1 MKLRQFLRWLP
12 PVVLTASSALVI
24 WQRQAVIDW
33 WRLQNY
39 TPSARVVALA
49 DDTTMNPSAR
59 RVFYVNH
66 PQLEGKQD
74 FNNHC
79 NQDNEETIV
88 LGCFV
93 SNRGIYIYDVTEP
106 RLKGIHEV
114 TAAHE
119 LLHAAYDRLSKKQRN
134 DIDKKL
140 SDFIATLDNDR
151 IKQAVESYRTK
162 DASSVPN
169 ELHSII
175 GTEVRNLTPELEDY
189 YKRYFTNRLKIVE
202 YSEQYE
208 KAFNDIKNRV
218 AALDAELAKLKLKIE
233 ANEAELNR
241 LANEINADR
250 RKLDAMLAAGDQ
262 QGYNAAVPGF
272 NAKVRRYNSLVA
284 ATRELIN
291 RYNRIIEERNALASE
306 ERELRDS
313 LDSRLSP
320 QDQE

>member
-12 PVVLTASSALVI
+12 PVVLTAASALVI

-33 WRLQNY
+33 WRLRGY
-39 TPSARVVALA
+39 VPSARVVALA

-59 RVFYVNH
+59 RVFYVNR

-88 LGCFV
+88 LGCYV

-119 LLHAAYDRLSKKQRN
+119 LLHAAYDRLGKSERT

-140 SDFIATLDNDR
+140 TNFLATLDNDR
-151 IKQAVESYRTK
+151 IKQSVESYRNK

-175 GTEVRNLTPELEDY
+175 GTEVRNLTPELEAY
-189 YKRYFTNRLKIVE
+189 YSQYFTNRLKIVE

-233 ANEAELNR
+233 ANEAELSR
-241 LANEINADR
+241 LADEINADR

-306 ERELRDS
+306 EQQLIEAI
-313 LDSRLSP
+313 DSRP
-320 QDQE
+320 QEQR